1 MSLSVCQPRK
11 RVAVIG
17 AGAAGLAAL
26 RHTSCRPE
34 VFEVMCFEQSAVIG
48 GTWVYNDDVGTD
60 QYGLPVHSSMYKN
73 LRTNLPKEAMAF
85 PDFPFEKDGRSFLK
99 HEEVLDYLEKYADH
113 FNLKKY
119 IKFLTEVKHVDP
131 VKDGHGGVTWNIK
144 VKDVRVADDTSDS
157 SFVADAVIVC
167 NGYGVLGRMHFN
179 GSLTKFEGQVIHSHD
194 YRVPE
199 AFANKVVCCVGCGAS
214 GQDIALEVASK
225 AKQVYLSHNKPA
237 LSTSLPDNLS
247 QTSGIVELTADGGMM
262 KNGQKLEFDVLLLCT
277 GYHYSFPFLSA
288 NCHVNIDDGR
298 VTPLYKHIVHTE
310 FPTLFFIGICTKL
323 CPFPQ
328 FHNTVKFILATLDGT
343 FQLPPKEDMMAEEQ
357 REFEWRLKKGYA
369 HRHAHLMGPL
379 QWDYFNELA
388 DLGKYERLPK
398 AVQNLFD
405 EIHRTR
411 CNDLQNYRNINY
423 QITGP
428 ETFEVRY

>member
-73 LRTNLPKEAMAF
+73 LRTNLPKEAMKYWIIWRDMPTILISRNTLSHYSVPLI
-85 PDFPFEKDGRSFLK
+85 PD
-99 HEEVLDYLEKYADH
+99 
-113 FNLKKY
+113 
-119 IKFLTEVKHVDP
+119 
-131 VKDGHGGVTWNIK
+131 
-144 VKDVRVADDTSDS
+144 
-157 SFVADAVIVC
+157 
-167 NGYGVLGRMHFN
+167 FN

-247 QTSGIVELTADGGMM
+247 QTSGIVELTVDGGMM

-343 FQLPPKEDMMAEEQ
+343 FQLPSKEDMMAEEQ

-428 ETFEVRY
+428 DTFELRY